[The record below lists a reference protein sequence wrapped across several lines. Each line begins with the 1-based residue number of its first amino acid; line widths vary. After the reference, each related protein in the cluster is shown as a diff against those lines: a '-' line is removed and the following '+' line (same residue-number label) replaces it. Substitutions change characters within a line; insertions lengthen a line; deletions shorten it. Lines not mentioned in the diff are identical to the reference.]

1 MTGTALNKLLNAIK
15 TPFMDGIDLAETRVE
30 SSILILGEELLMAL
44 LERKLK
50 EIRNYGSLQEEYQA
64 KLRTAE
70 ELAAMVQSNDVILEP
85 GGINIPHD
93 FHLALAKRVKEV
105 QNVTICLGLCLKMYD
120 FMNPEYKNNIHIE
133 TPFVGPVERI
143 LIEWGTASYI
153 PQHLNQLGEW
163 QDSKKPNITAMVVTP
178 MDENGYFN
186 RSAFGGL
193 VPNRA
198 IAGADKV
205 IVEVNPTTPWL
216 SGDDLK
222 IHISD
227 VDYISETN
235 ADLFE
240 IPDIPITDIE
250 REIAAYIADMIPDG
264 STIQLGLGGLANAI
278 GYFLHDKKDLG
289 VHTEVVQ
296 KSFMELMQ
304 MGVVNNSKKNFYPG
318 KTLATFC
325 VGDAELWKFVDH
337 NDDFLFTEVE
347 YNNNPWI
354 ISQNDNLVSVNNAL
368 CMDLTGQVGAESI
381 RHRQYSGTGGQ
392 LNFLQG
398 AKMSKGGKSIIALN
412 SSWAGK
418 DGKLRS
424 SIVPFMPPGT
434 VVTSPRTEV
443 EYIVTEYGVAN
454 LKFKKIADRVKAM
467 IKIAHPDFRDELAFQ
482 AKRFWKE

>member
-1 MTGTALNKLLNAIK
+1 
-15 TPFMDGIDLAETRVE
+15 MDGIDLAKTRFE
-30 SSILILGEELLMAL
+30 SSIFILEEELLMAL

-64 KLRTAE
+64 KLRTAK
-70 ELAAMVQSNDVILEP
+70 ELAAMIQSNDVILEP

-93 FHLALAKRVKEV
+93 FHVELAKRAREV

-120 FMNPEYKNNIHIE
+120 FMNPEFKNNIHIE

-163 QDSKKPNITAMVVTP
+163 QDERKPNVVSMVVTP

-193 VPNRA
+193 VPKRG
-198 IAGADKV
+198 IAAADTV
-205 IVEVNPTTPWL
+205 MVEVNPTTPWL
-216 SGDDLK
+216 EGDDLK
-222 IHISD
+222 IHISE

-250 REIAAYIADMIPDG
+250 RQIAAYIADMIPDG

-304 MGVVNNSKKNFYPG
+304 LGVVNNSKKNFYPG

-325 VGDAELWKFVDH
+325 VGDAELWKYVDH

-412 SSWAGK
+412 SSWLDK
-418 DGKLRS
+418 EGKLRS
-424 SIVPFMPPGT
+424 SIIPFMPPGT
-434 VVTSPRTEV
+434 IVTSPRTEV

-454 LKFKKIADRVKAM
+454 LKFKKIADRIKAM

>member
-1 MTGTALNKLLNAIK
+1 
-15 TPFMDGIDLAETRVE
+15 
-30 SSILILGEELLMAL
+30 MAL
-44 LERKLK
+44 SEKKLR
-50 EIRNYGSLQEEYQA
+50 EIRYGSAQEEYRA
-64 KLRTAE
+64 KLCSADQ
-70 ELAAMVQSNDVILEP
+70 LAAMIKSNDVILEP

-93 FHLALAKRVKEV
+93 FHVALSKRAKEL
-105 QNVTICLGLCLKMYD
+105 QNVTICLGLCLKLYD
-120 FMNPEYKNNIHIE
+120 FMNPEFKQNIHIE

-163 QDSKKPNITAMVVTP
+163 QEVRKPNVVSMVVTP
-178 MDENGYFN
+178 MDEEGYFN

-193 VPNRA
+193 VPKQA
-198 IAGADKV
+198 IAKADV
-205 IVEVNPTTPWL
+205 VMVEVNPKTPWL
-216 SGDDLK
+216 VGDDLK
-222 IHISD
+222 LHISE
-227 VDYISETN
+227 VDYICESN
-235 ADLFE
+235 ADLVE
-240 IPDIPITDIE
+240 IPDIPITAVE
-250 REIAAYIADMIPDG
+250 KQIAAYIADMIPNG

-304 MGVVNNSKKNFYPG
+304 LGIVNGSRKNFYPG
-318 KTLATFC
+318 KLLATFC
-325 VGDAELWKFVDH
+325 VGDAELWEYADH
-337 NDDFLFTEVE
+337 NDNFLFTEVE
-347 YNNNPWI
+347 YNNNPYVI
-354 ISQNDNLVSVNNAL
+354 GLNDNLVSVNNAL

-398 AKMSKGGKSIIALN
+398 AKMSKGGKSIIAIN
-412 SSWAGK
+412 STWNDK

-434 VVTSPRTEV
+434 VVTSPRSEV

-454 LKFKKIADRVKAM
+454 LKFKKITDRVKAM
-467 IKIAHPDFRDELAFQ
+467 IGIAHPDFRDELTFQ
-482 AKRFWKE
+482 AKRFWRE